1 MKTQNQS
8 RLLSAASLALSI
20 AIVAGATAA
29 FSGPGEA
36 SGAYNAYVAETA
48 AAEITEAAAPQYLEK
63 TASINAADGI
73 DADEGISSGAL
84 GAVQPVQPLQPLQ
97 TARKLIRTVNLSL
110 ETTEFDALLDTLTR
124 VVNETG
130 GYMEQSDISGSS
142 ISSSPG
148 KRRYAYITARI
159 PSDKLDSFVAEVG
172 SHGNITEKSES
183 TEDVTLNYADIE
195 SRKKTLTVEQDRLW
209 DLLAK
214 ADSIESVIALE
225 TRLSEIRYQL
235 ESMESQLRT
244 YDNQVDYSTVHF
256 NINEVQ
262 VFTPTQPDSVFVRI
276 QKGFSRSITDIR
288 DAAVNLFVW
297 FFSNLPALAVFAVI
311 TGILFVVIKIILKR
325 LVKFFKRPVKDK
337 EKDED

>member
-48 AAEITEAAAPQYLEK
+48 TAEITEAAAPQYLEN

-73 DADEGISSGAL
+73 DAGEGISSGAL
-84 GAVQPVQPLQPLQ
+84 GAVQPLQPLQ

-124 VVNETG
+124 VVNEAG

-195 SRKKTLTVEQDRLW
+195 SRKKTLNVEQERLW

-288 DAAVNLFVW
+288 DAAVNVFVW

>member
-36 SGAYNAYVAETA
+36 SGAYNTYVAETA

-63 TASINAADGI
+63 MASINAADGI
-73 DADEGISSGAL
+73 DADEGISS

-124 VVNETG
+124 VVNEAG

-195 SRKKTLTVEQDRLW
+195 SRKKTLNVEQERLW

-262 VFTPTQPDSVFVRI
+262 VFTPTQPGSVFVRI

-297 FFSNLPALAVFAVI
+297 FFSNLPAPAVFAVI

>member
-73 DADEGISSGAL
+73 DAGEGISSDAL
-84 GAVQPVQPLQPLQ
+84 GAVQPLQPLQ

-124 VVNETG
+124 VVNEAG

-195 SRKKTLTVEQDRLW
+195 SRKKTLNVEQERLW

-276 QKGFSRSITDIR
+276 QKGFSRSITDVR
-288 DAAVNLFVW
+288 DAAVNVFVW
-297 FFSNLPALAVFAVI
+297 FFSNLPALAMFAVI
-311 TGILFVVIKIILKR
+311 TGILFVVIKVILKR

>member
-48 AAEITEAAAPQYLEK
+48 AAEITKAAAPQYLEK

-84 GAVQPVQPLQPLQ
+84 GAVQPLQPLQ

-124 VVNETG
+124 VVNEAG

-195 SRKKTLTVEQDRLW
+195 SRKKTLNVEQERLW

-276 QKGFSRSITDIR
+276 QKGFRRSITDIR
-288 DAAVNLFVW
+288 DAAVNVFVW